1 MPPAAVSHLLRNRLL
16 ATVHLNE
23 LERFTDLLELRRFGR
38 GAVHTEP
45 GESVKTV
52 VFPIDGVFSVVA
64 ESAEGDQVEAGII
77 GNEGVVGLAPFLG
90 ADSVLLRTMCQIPG
104 TGLVADVA
112 PLIARADGALATAVR
127 RYAVV
132 FMTMASQSAACIR
145 LHPVE
150 RRAARWLL
158 MASDR
163 VDRNPFELTQEFW
176 AMMLGVAR
184 PSVTVVAGEL
194 KRAGLISYSRG
205 RLTILD
211 RPGLEQLTCE
221 CYGII
226 TEQYRLSLG
235 TSLRRRTDGAEAAQ
249 QAQSAAIFDA

>member
-1 MPPAAVSHLLRNRLL
+1 MPPTAVSLFLRNRLL
-16 ATVHLNE
+16 ATVHHNE
-23 LERFTDLLELRRFGR
+23 LERFTDILELRKFAR

-45 GESVKTV
+45 GEPVRTV
-52 VFPIDGVFSVVA
+52 VFPIDAVFSVVA
-64 ESAEGDQVEAGII
+64 ETAEGDQIEAGII
-77 GNEGVVGLAPFLG
+77 GNEGVVGIAPFLG

-104 TGLVADVA
+104 NGLVADVG

-158 MASDR
+158 MANDR
-163 VDRNPFELTQEFW
+163 VDRNPFELTQEFL

-184 PSVTVVAGEL
+184 PSVSVVAGEL

-205 RLTILD
+205 QVTILD

-226 TEQYRLSLG
+226 TEQYRRSLG
-235 TSLRRRTDGAEAAQ
+235 TNLRAKTDGAAPSPSAPIFEA
-249 QAQSAAIFDA
+249 

>member
-1 MPPAAVSHLLRNRLL
+1 MPPTAVTDFLRNRLL
-16 ATVHLNE
+16 ATVHHTE
-23 LERFTDLLELRRFGR
+23 LERFTDILELRKFGR
-38 GAVHTEP
+38 GAPHTEP
-45 GESVKTV
+45 GEPVKTV
-52 VFPIDGVFSVVA
+52 IFPIDAVFSVVA
-64 ESAEGDQVEAGII
+64 ESAEGDQIEAGII
-77 GNEGVVGLAPFLG
+77 GNEGVVGIAPFLG
-90 ADSVLLRTMCQIPG
+90 AGPVLLRTMCQIPG
-104 TGLVADVA
+104 TGLVGEVG

-205 RLTILD
+205 QLTILD
-211 RPGLEQLTCE
+211 RPGLEKLTCE
-221 CYGII
+221 CSGII

-235 TSLRRRTDGAEAAQ
+235 TSLRAKTDGAE
-249 QAQSAAIFDA
+249 QAQSAQIFGA

>member
-1 MPPAAVSHLLRNRLL
+1 MPRAAVTDFLRNRLL
-16 ATVHLNE
+16 STVHENE
-23 LERFTDLLELRRFGR
+23 LERFTDILELRKFGR

-45 GESVKTV
+45 GEPVKTV
-52 VFPIDGVFSVVA
+52 VFPIDAVFSVVA
-64 ESAEGDQVEAGII
+64 ESAEGDQIEAGII
-77 GNEGVVGLAPFLG
+77 GNEGAVGIAPFLG
-90 ADSVLLRTMCQIPG
+90 AESVLLRTMCQIPG
-104 TGLVADVA
+104 TGLIADVG
-112 PLIARADGALATAVR
+112 PLVARADGALATAVR

-132 FMTMASQSAACIR
+132 FMTMASQGAACIR

-163 VDRNPFELTQEFW
+163 VNRNPFELTQEFL

-184 PSVTVVAGEL
+184 PSVTIVAGEL
-194 KRAGLISYSRG
+194 KRAGLISYTRG
-205 RLTILD
+205 QVTIVD

-226 TEQYRLSLG
+226 TDEYRRSLG
-235 TSLRRRTDGAEAAQ
+235 TNLRPSTDGAAPASPAPIFEA
-249 QAQSAAIFDA
+249 

>member
-1 MPPAAVSHLLRNRLL
+1 MPPTAVSHFLRNRLL
-16 ATVHLNE
+16 ATVHHNE
-23 LERFTDLLELRRFGR
+23 LQRFIDILELRKFGR

-45 GESVKTV
+45 GEPVKTV
-52 VFPIDGVFSVVA
+52 VFPVDAVFSVVA
-64 ESAEGDQVEAGII
+64 ESAEGDQIEAGII
-77 GNEGVVGLAPFLG
+77 GNEGAVGIAPFLG
-90 ADSVLLRTMCQIPG
+90 AESVLLRTMCQIPG
-104 TGLVADVA
+104 TGLVADVG

-158 MASDR
+158 MANDR

-184 PSVTVVAGEL
+184 PSVSVVAGEL

-205 RLTILD
+205 QLTILD
-211 RPGLEQLTCE
+211 RPGLEKLTCE

-226 TEQYRLSLG
+226 TEEYRRSLG
-235 TSLRRRTDGAEAAQ
+235 TNLRRATDGAEPRHPAP
-249 QAQSAAIFDA
+249 IFEA

>member
-1 MPPAAVSHLLRNRLL
+1 MPPAAVTDFLRNRLL
-16 ATVHLNE
+16 STVHHNE
-23 LERFTDLLELRRFGR
+23 LERFIDILELTKFGR
-38 GAVHTEP
+38 GAVHAEP
-45 GESVKTV
+45 GEPVKTV
-52 VFPIDGVFSVVA
+52 VFPIDAVFSVVA
-64 ESAEGDQVEAGII
+64 ESAEGDQIEAGII
-77 GNEGVVGLAPFLG
+77 GNEGAVGIAPFLG
-90 ADSVLLRTMCQIPG
+90 AESILLRTMCQIPG
-104 TGLVADVA
+104 TGLIADVG

-184 PSVTVVAGEL
+184 PSVSVVAGEL
-194 KRAGLISYSRG
+194 KRAGLISYTRG
-205 RLTILD
+205 QLTILD

-235 TSLRRRTDGAEAAQ
+235 TNLRAKTDGAAPTPSQ
-249 QAQSAAIFDA
+249 AIFEA